1 MNKTFIIGTRGS
13 ELALFQSNLVKE
25 LLEKN
30 YPKYNFVLK
39 KIKTKGDILIDK
51 ALDRKIDKGFFV
63 NEIQK
68 MLINEEIHIAV
79 HSLKDLP
86 VESNENLLISA
97 ILKRANPQ
105 DVFISKNKKKLK
117 DFTEN
122 EIIGSSSLR
131 RKAQLLKLNPK
142 LNVIDIRGNVDT
154 RIKKMER
161 GEYDGLILAAAGIE
175 RLGLDKYITE
185 FISNSDILSAPGQGA
200 IAVEIK
206 KDNIQLKKITSSIN
220 DEFSRVTTSTERSF
234 MKLMGGGCNY
244 PIAALSTVK
253 NDKILIDGLVI
264 NLNGT
269 KLIRSSAEDN
279 INNWHDLSISLANT
293 FYKKGAKAILNEI
306 DNENSWKFINNYY
319 QRV

>member
-1 MNKTFIIGTRGS
+1 MNKTFVIGTRGS
-13 ELALFQSNLVKE
+13 KLALFQSNLVKE

-175 RLGLDKYITE
+175 RLGLDNFITE

-200 IAVEIK
+200 IAIEIK

-293 FYKKGAKAILNEI
+293 FYKKGAQTILNEI
-306 DNENSWKFINNYY
+306 DNENS
-319 QRV
+319 

>member
-13 ELALFQSNLVKE
+13 KLALFQSNLVKE

-79 HSLKDLP
+79 HSLKDFP

-122 EIIGSSSLR
+122 EIIGSSSVR

-293 FYKKGAKAILNEI
+293 FYKKGAQAILNEI
-306 DNENSWKFINNYY
+306 DNENS
-319 QRV
+319 

>member
-13 ELALFQSNLVKE
+13 KLALFQSNLVKE

-105 DVFISKNKKKLK
+105 DVFISKNKKKLE

-279 INNWHDLSISLANT
+279 INNWHDLSIRLANT
-293 FYKKGAKAILNEI
+293 FYKKGAQAILNEI
-306 DNENSWKFINNYY
+306 DNENS
-319 QRV
+319 

>member
-105 DVFISKNKKKLK
+105 DVFISKNKKKLE

-161 GEYDGLILAAAGIE
+161 GEYDGLVLAAAGIE

-293 FYKKGAKAILNEI
+293 FYKKGAQTILNEI
-306 DNENSWKFINNYY
+306 DNENS
-319 QRV
+319 

>member
-105 DVFISKNKKKLK
+105 DVFISKNKKKLE

-175 RLGLDKYITE
+175 RLGLDNYITE

-293 FYKKGAKAILNEI
+293 FYKKGAQAILNEI
-306 DNENSWKFINNYY
+306 DNENS
-319 QRV
+319 

>member
-1 MNKTFIIGTRGS
+1 MIKTFTIGTRGS
-13 ELALFQSNLVKE
+13 KLALFQSNLVKE

-30 YPKYNFVLK
+30 HPEYNYVLK

-86 VESNENLLISA
+86 VDNNENLSISA

-105 DVFISKNKKKLK
+105 DVFISNNKKRLK
-117 DFTEN
+117 DFTNN
-122 EIIGSSSLR
+122 EVIGSSSLR

-142 LNVIDIRGNVDT
+142 LNIVDIRGNIDT
-154 RIKKMER
+154 RIKKMES
-161 GEYDGLILAAAGIE
+161 GEYDGLVLAAAGVE
-175 RLGLDKYITE
+175 RLGLEKYITE
-185 FISNSDILSAPGQGA
+185 FISELNMLNAPGQGA

-206 KDNIQLKKITSSIN
+206 KNNQELKNITTSIN
-220 DEFSRVTTSTERSF
+220 DEFSKITTSTERSF

-244 PIAALSTVK
+244 PIAALSKIK
-253 NDKILIDGLVI
+253 NNKISIEGLVI
-264 NLNGT
+264 SLDGT
-269 KLIRSSAEDN
+269 KHLRSFAEQD
-279 INNWHDLSISLANT
+279 INNWHDLGIVLSKSLYN
-293 FYKKGAKAILNEI
+293 KGAQEILNEI
-306 DNENSWKFINNYY
+306 DNENS
-319 QRV
+319 

>member
-161 GEYDGLILAAAGIE
+161 GEYDGLVLAAAGIE

-293 FYKKGAKAILNEI
+293 FYKKGAQTILNEI
-306 DNENSWKFINNYY
+306 DNENS
-319 QRV
+319 

>member
-13 ELALFQSNLVKE
+13 KLALFQSNLVKE

-30 YPKYNFVLK
+30 YPQYNFVLK
-39 KIKTKGDILIDK
+39 KIKTKGDILIEK

-105 DVFISKNKKKLK
+105 DVFISKNKKKLE

-142 LNVIDIRGNVDT
+142 LNVVDIRGNVDT

-175 RLGLDKYITE
+175 RLGLDNYITE

-293 FYKKGAKAILNEI
+293 FYKKGAQAILNEI
-306 DNENSWKFINNYY
+306 DNENS
-319 QRV
+319 

>member
-13 ELALFQSNLVKE
+13 KLALFQSNLVKE

-68 MLINEEIHIAV
+68 MLINEKIHIAV

-105 DVFISKNKKKLK
+105 DVFVSKNKKKLE

-175 RLGLDKYITE
+175 RLGLDNYITE

-206 KDNIQLKKITSSIN
+206 KDNIQLKKITSSIE

-279 INNWHDLSISLANT
+279 INNWHDLSIRLANT
-293 FYKKGAKAILNEI
+293 FYKKGAQAILNEI
-306 DNENSWKFINNYY
+306 DNENS
-319 QRV
+319 

>member
-1 MNKTFIIGTRGS
+1 MIKTFTIGTRGS
-13 ELALFQSNLVKE
+13 KLALFQSNLVKE

-30 YPKYNFVLK
+30 HPEHNYVLK

-86 VESNENLLISA
+86 VDNDENLSISA

-105 DVFISKNKKKLK
+105 DVFISNNKKRLK
-117 DFTEN
+117 DFTNN
-122 EIIGSSSLR
+122 EVIGSSSLR

-142 LNVIDIRGNVDT
+142 LNIVDIRGNIDT
-154 RIKKMER
+154 RIKKMES
-161 GEYDGLILAAAGIE
+161 GEYDGLVLAAAGVE
-175 RLGLDKYITE
+175 RLGLEKYITE
-185 FISNSDILSAPGQGA
+185 FISELNMLNAPGQGA

-206 KDNIQLKKITSSIN
+206 KNNQELKNITTSIN
-220 DEFSRVTTSTERSF
+220 DEFSKITTSIERSF

-244 PIAALSTVK
+244 PIAALSKIK
-253 NDKILIDGLVI
+253 NNKISIEGLVI
-264 NLNGT
+264 SLDGT
-269 KLIRSSAEDN
+269 KHLRSFAEQD
-279 INNWHDLSISLANT
+279 INNWHDLGLVLSKSLYN
-293 FYKKGAKAILNEI
+293 KGAQEILNEI
-306 DNENSWKFINNYY
+306 DNENS
-319 QRV
+319 

>member
-122 EIIGSSSLR
+122 EIIGSSSVR

-293 FYKKGAKAILNEI
+293 FYKKGAQTILNEI
-306 DNENSWKFINNYY
+306 DNENS
-319 QRV
+319 

>member
-13 ELALFQSNLVKE
+13 KLALFQSNLVKE

-105 DVFISKNKKKLK
+105 DVFISKNKKKLE

-161 GEYDGLILAAAGIE
+161 GEYDGLVLAAAGIE

-279 INNWHDLSISLANT
+279 INNWHDLSISLANK
-293 FYKKGAKAILNEI
+293 FYEKGAQAILNEI
-306 DNENSWKFINNYY
+306 DNENS
-319 QRV
+319 

>member
-13 ELALFQSNLVKE
+13 KLALFQSNLVKE

-122 EIIGSSSLR
+122 EIIGSSSVR

-293 FYKKGAKAILNEI
+293 FYKKGAQAILNEI
-306 DNENSWKFINNYY
+306 DNENS
-319 QRV
+319 

>member
-13 ELALFQSNLVKE
+13 KLALFQSNLVKE

-105 DVFISKNKKKLK
+105 DVFVSKNKKKLE

-175 RLGLDKYITE
+175 RLGLDNYITE

-293 FYKKGAKAILNEI
+293 FYEKGAQVILNEI

-319 QRV
+319 

>member
-13 ELALFQSNLVKE
+13 KLALFQSNLVKE

-105 DVFISKNKKKLK
+105 DVFISKNKKKLD

-175 RLGLDKYITE
+175 RLGLDNYITE
-185 FISNSDILSAPGQGA
+185 FISNADILSAPGQGA

-293 FYKKGAKAILNEI
+293 FYKKGAQAILNEI
-306 DNENSWKFINNYY
+306 DNENS
-319 QRV
+319 

>member
-13 ELALFQSNLVKE
+13 KLALFQSNLVKE

-105 DVFISKNKKKLK
+105 DVFISKNKKKLD

-279 INNWHDLSISLANT
+279 INNWHDLSIRLANT
-293 FYKKGAKAILNEI
+293 FYKKGAQAILNEI
-306 DNENSWKFINNYY
+306 DNENS
-319 QRV
+319 

>member
-68 MLINEEIHIAV
+68 MLINEEIHVAV

-105 DVFISKNKKKLK
+105 DVFISKNKKKLE

-161 GEYDGLILAAAGIE
+161 GEYDGLVLAAAGIE

-293 FYKKGAKAILNEI
+293 FYKKGAQAILNEI
-306 DNENSWKFINNYY
+306 DNENS
-319 QRV
+319 

>member
-13 ELALFQSNLVKE
+13 KLALFQSNLVKE

-105 DVFISKNKKKLK
+105 DVFISKNKKKLE

-161 GEYDGLILAAAGIE
+161 GEYDGLVLAAAGIE

-279 INNWHDLSISLANT
+279 INNWHDLSKSLANT
-293 FYKKGAKAILNEI
+293 FYKKGAQTILNEI
-306 DNENSWKFINNYY
+306 DNENS
-319 QRV
+319 

>member
-13 ELALFQSNLVKE
+13 KLALFQSNLVKE

-39 KIKTKGDILIDK
+39 KIKTKGDILVDK
-51 ALDRKIDKGFFV
+51 VLDRKIDKGFFV

-68 MLINEEIHIAV
+68 MLINEEIHVAV

-105 DVFISKNKKKLK
+105 DVFISKNKKKLE

-293 FYKKGAKAILNEI
+293 FYKKGAQAILNEI

>member
-13 ELALFQSNLVKE
+13 KLALFQSNLVKE

-86 VESNENLLISA
+86 LESNENLLISA

-105 DVFISKNKKKLK
+105 DVFISKNKKKLD

-154 RIKKMER
+154 RIKKMES

-175 RLGLDKYITE
+175 RLGLDNYITE

-264 NLNGT
+264 SLNGT
-269 KLIRSSAEDN
+269 KLIRSSAEDK
-279 INNWHDLSISLANT
+279 IDNWHDLSISLANK
-293 FYKKGAKAILNEI
+293 FYEKGAQAILNEI
-306 DNENSWKFINNYY
+306 DNENS
-319 QRV
+319 

>member
-13 ELALFQSNLVKE
+13 KLALFQSNLVKE

-105 DVFISKNKKKLK
+105 DVFISKNKKKLE

-161 GEYDGLILAAAGIE
+161 GEYDGLVLAAAGIE

-264 NLNGT
+264 NLDGT

-293 FYKKGAKAILNEI
+293 FYKKGAQAILNEI
-306 DNENSWKFINNYY
+306 DNENS
-319 QRV
+319 

>member
-13 ELALFQSNLVKE
+13 KLALFQSNLVKE
-25 LLEKN
+25 LLGKN
-30 YPKYNFVLK
+30 YPQYNFVLK

-105 DVFISKNKKKLK
+105 DVFVSKNKKKLE

-175 RLGLDKYITE
+175 RLGLDNYITE

-264 NLNGT
+264 NMNGT

-293 FYKKGAKAILNEI
+293 FYKKGAQVILNEI
-306 DNENSWKFINNYY
+306 DNENS
-319 QRV
+319 